1 MSTEI
6 ELLNLKISTAT
17 ELTEALVDSINNLS
31 VLQLDKDAP
40 AAFATA
46 SNAVAK
52 ASSINYPNGI
62 INGLINKGMA
72 AVKQRQ
78 YNEAG
83 EYYEEAL
90 DIIEKASNPALAAE
104 VRKKMGNVKYYQGQY
119 AAALENYNRAIE
131 MRSMLGDEPGMA
143 DLYTNSGAIHGIL
156 GNYAQALKSHVQA
169 LRIFERYNNQQR
181 IATSCSNIGL
191 VYTDQQNYD
200 EALKMFERA
209 LAIRQNSKDLAAV
222 SVELNNIGNVY
233 QDQHNY
239 NKAIEVYHKALDLR
253 EQLHDKGLIAS
264 SCVNLG
270 SVYRHLKEYELALGY
285 NERALELFTSL
296 NDKRGLV
303 QTYNNLGE
311 LYFEQKDYGKSYEY
325 LNKAVIAAGET
336 GIKNLLRKA
345 HEYLAMLFAEQ
356 GKFEDAYRHH
366 ITYTRIDKEISNA
379 EVSGQIAQTTL
390 RYEIEQKQR
399 EAEMERLRN
408 AELTKAYN
416 QLEEEKKRSEELL
429 LNILPEEVSE
439 ELKVSGK
446 TKARSYE
453 DCTVM
458 FADIKG
464 FTLLSEKLSA
474 EELVTGIDEYFEMFD
489 RIVEKHG
496 IEKIKTIGDAYL
508 CVGGVPVP
516 QADHAIK
523 VVAVA
528 KEFLQ
533 ASEELKERR
542 EAERKITFDFRIGI
556 HTGPLVAG
564 VVGIKKFAYDI
575 WGDTVNTASRM
586 QQHSEP
592 NRINISESTYNLI
605 KDNML
610 CAYRGEIEAKN
621 KGWLKMYFVE

>member
-1 MSTEI
+1 MNTDI
-6 ELLNLKISTAT
+6 DLLNEKIVAATAT
-17 ELTEALVDSINNLS
+17 TPALVDDMNSLAA
-31 VLQLDKDAP
+31 LQLEKSIADALET
-40 AAFATA
+40 AT
-46 SNAVAK
+46 SAVAK
-52 ASSINYPNGI
+52 ARQINYNNGI
-62 INGLINKGMA
+62 INGLINMGMV
-72 AVKQRQ
+72 AVKQRN
-78 YNEAG
+78 YDEAG
-83 EYYEEAL
+83 TCYEQAL
-90 DIIEKASNPALAAE
+90 DVIEKVSDPALSAE
-104 VRKKMGNVKYYQGQY
+104 VRKKMGNVKYYQGRY
-119 AAALENYNRAIE
+119 AEALENYSRAIE

-143 DLYTNSGAIHGIL
+143 DLYINSGAIHGIL

-169 LRIFERYNNQQR
+169 LRIFERYNNQSR

-209 LAIRQNSKDLAAV
+209 LAIRQNSKDLSAI

-239 NKAIEVYHKALDLR
+239 SKAIEVYHKALDLR

-285 NERALELFTSL
+285 NERALELFSSL

-311 LYFEQKDYGKSYEY
+311 LYFEQKDYEKSYEY
-325 LNKAVIAAGET
+325 LNKAVVAAGET

-356 GKFEDAYRHH
+356 GKFKDAYHHH

-399 EAEMERLRN
+399 EAELERVRN

-464 FTLLSEKLSA
+464 FTLISEKLSA

-489 RIVEKHG
+489 RIVERHG

-516 QADHAIK
+516 QAGHALN
-523 VVAVA
+523 VVAA
-528 KEFLQ
+528 ARDFLR

-542 EAERKITFDFRIGI
+542 EAEKRITFDFRIGI

-605 KDNML
+605 KDNVL
-610 CAYRGEIEAKN
+610 CAYRGKIEAKN